1 MRALGWLAVLTAV
14 GASWA
19 WWSTNRDLAK
29 ARETVAISQKIRE
42 IDANQIRDLL
52 YDLQQMKIELE
63 MSKTRHFVTGVTAAL
78 AQPDLRAIWHAGY
91 DQANAVRDAAA
102 QTAQTAQNK
111 PEEVAAA
118 Q

>member
-1 MRALGWLAVLTAV
+1 MKALGWLAIVAAIV
-14 GASWA
+14 SSWS
-19 WWSTNRDLAK
+19 WWSTSRALTT
-29 ARETVAISQKIRE
+29 ARETVVISQKIRE

-63 MSKTRHFVTGVTAAL
+63 MSKTRHFVAGVTAAT

-91 DQANAVRDAAA
+91 DQANAVAA
-102 QTAQTAQNK
+102 TAQTVQK
-111 PEEVAAA
+111 SEEVAAA